1 MAKPSPAAVHTP
13 RPASIRSSSASARP
27 SVGSSSTPRPPIPAA
42 ANSKGV
48 AKCLAFHDGD
58 FTFPDDL
65 APLLDLPDP
74 ADSSST
80 TTTAALISAAP
91 DPDDAITASADS
103 ALTEVVDF
111 EMLTLWVLVTAP
123 AEATAMVD
131 AEEEEPLPD
140 QISLALAELRG
151 GRGLSPRSKRLVAA
165 LVEAAAAELRPN
177 AATLR
182 LRRAAFWGKV
192 RVWILAATVATVFAI
207 DIALAVA
214 LVSRRGNDLYD
225 ALPPT

>member
-13 RPASIRSSSASARP
+13 RPASFRSSTTRA
-27 SVGSSSTPRPPIPAA
+27 SSSTTRPPLPAA
-42 ANSKGV
+42 AAATNSKGQGV
-48 AKCLAFHDGD
+48 AKCLAFDGD
-58 FTFPDDL
+58 FTFPDALADDL

-74 ADSSST
+74 ADSSSST
-80 TTTAALISAAP
+80 TTALISAAP
-91 DPDDAITASADS
+91 DPDDAVTASADS
-103 ALTEVVDF
+103 ALTEVV
-111 EMLTLWVLVTAP
+111 
-123 AEATAMVD
+123 TAMVEEE
-131 AEEEEPLPD
+131 EEEEPLPD

-165 LVEAAAAELRPN
+165 LVEAAAAEVYPT
-177 AATLR
+177 ATTLR

-207 DIALAVA
+207 DVALAVS
-214 LVSRRGNDLYD
+214 LISRGGYDLYD

>member
-74 ADSSST
+74 ADSSSST

-103 ALTEVVDF
+103 ALTEV
-111 EMLTLWVLVTAP
+111 TAP

-131 AEEEEPLPD
+131 EEEEEPLPD
-140 QISLALAELRG
+140 QISLAL
-151 GRGLSPRSKRLVAA
+151 
-165 LVEAAAAELRPN
+165 AELRPN

-207 DIALAVA
+207 DVVLAVA

>member
-13 RPASIRSSSASARP
+13 RPASIRSSSASTRA
-27 SVGSSSTPRPPIPAA
+27 SVGSSSTPRPPLPAAA

-74 ADSSST
+74 ADSSSST

-103 ALTEVVDF
+103 ALTEV
-111 EMLTLWVLVTAP
+111 TAP
-123 AEATAMVD
+123 AEATAMVE
-131 AEEEEPLPD
+131 EEEEPLPD

-165 LVEAAAAELRPN
+165 LVEATAAELRPN
-177 AATLR
+177 ATTLR

-192 RVWILAATVATVFAI
+192 RVWVLAATVATVFAI
-207 DIALAVA
+207 DVALAVA
-214 LVSRRGNDLYD
+214 LISRRGNDLHD

>member
-74 ADSSST
+74 ADSSSST

-103 ALTEVVDF
+103 ALTEVV
-111 EMLTLWVLVTAP
+111 TAP

-131 AEEEEPLPD
+131 EEEEEPLPD

-207 DIALAVA
+207 DVVLAVA

>member
-13 RPASIRSSSASARP
+13 RPASIRSTRA
-27 SVGSSSTPRPPIPAA
+27 SVGSSSTPRPPIPAAA

-80 TTTAALISAAP
+80 TTTSALISAAP

-103 ALTEVVDF
+103 ALTEV
-111 EMLTLWVLVTAP
+111 TAP
-123 AEATAMVD
+123 AETTAMVD
-131 AEEEEPLPD
+131 EEEEEEEPLPD

-165 LVEAAAAELRPN
+165 LVEAAAAELRPT
-177 AATLR
+177 ATTLR
-182 LRRAAFWGKV
+182 LRRAAFWVKV

-207 DIALAVA
+207 DVALAVA
-214 LVSRRGNDLYD
+214 LVSRCGNDLYD

>member
-1 MAKPSPAAVHTP
+1 VQ
-13 RPASIRSSSASARP
+13 
-27 SVGSSSTPRPPIPAA
+27 
-42 ANSKGV
+42 
-48 AKCLAFHDGD
+48 
-58 FTFPDDL
+58 
-65 APLLDLPDP
+65 
-74 ADSSST
+74 
-80 TTTAALISAAP
+80 
-91 DPDDAITASADS
+91 
-103 ALTEVVDF
+103 
-111 EMLTLWVLVTAP
+111 VTAP

-131 AEEEEPLPD
+131 EEEEEPLPD

-207 DIALAVA
+207 DVVLAVA

>member
-13 RPASIRSSSASARP
+13 RPASIRSTRA
-27 SVGSSSTPRPPIPAA
+27 SVGSSSTPRPPIPAAA

-74 ADSSST
+74 AEDSST

-103 ALTEVVDF
+103 ALTEVR
-111 EMLTLWVLVTAP
+111 P
-123 AEATAMVD
+123 
-131 AEEEEPLPD
+131 PR
-140 QISLALAELRG
+140 LR
-151 GRGLSPRSKRLVAA
+151 RWSMRRRRRRSPSRTRSASRSPSCAAAAASARFKLLVAA
-165 LVEAAAAELRPN
+165 L
-177 AATLR
+177 
-182 LRRAAFWGKV
+182 
-192 RVWILAATVATVFAI
+192 ATVFAI
-207 DIALAVA
+207 DVALAVA

-225 ALPPT
+225 VLPPT